1 MFKSYFIITAR
12 NLLKNKLY
20 SLINILG
27 LAFGIASSTVLFLLI
42 KHETS
47 YDTFHRNK
55 ERIFRVTETIDQ
67 NGVGEHSASV
77 PFPVALTL
85 EKDYP
90 QWVEKSV
97 RLFNYQMPSLSIAYK
112 GKSYNESQFFFADS
126 TFFEIFNFQLVEGDE
141 KLSLSR
147 AHTVVISESIAKKY
161 FRNENPMGK
170 EIILKRQID
179 IPLIVTGVFAD
190 KQKPSHLQ
198 FDFIASFSTLY
209 NTNNKGIFE
218 RWVWNP
224 CWTYIVLK
232 DAKYE
237 DDLEGQLPTLVQKYL
252 DERLQDN
259 VTMQLQAITAI
270 HLYSNLDYEI
280 SPNGDIKYVYIFG
293 LTAIFILL
301 IASIN
306 FVNLSNTRAL
316 LRAKEVVVRKMIGA
330 DKEELIKQFIFES
343 VFVSGIA
350 LIVAFIDVEL
360 ATPYLNDLSGSPINE
375 HITNDWNIVKYVLLT
390 GFIIGIVAGIYPAI
404 YLSSFDTTK
413 VYKGSVLTGVREPRF
428 RSFLVVVQ
436 FIIAIL
442 LLISTLVSYRQLSFL
457 QNAKLGFD
465 KDHILIVPIGGS
477 PSLLLYDEIKKQLI
491 RNESII
497 SVTSIEELL
506 GSNYQT
512 HEFKANSS
520 VNNKLSYYP
529 SLTVEHDFLKTFNI
543 EIVTGRD
550 FIDKR
555 TLTQGYGEEGD
566 ANEDIFRYFEKDEE
580 NAVIVNESMVKYL
593 GMGSPQEAIGK
604 EFSRSGGTEKI
615 IGVVKDFHVTSL
627 HSPILPFVI
636 DLADGYKQR
645 PLLKYLAIKI
655 DKSRTEEAIETLE
668 KVWKKLNP
676 YHNLDYFFL
685 GDKLDNLYIKEQKW
699 SEISM
704 QFSLI
709 AMVIAC
715 MGLFGLAS
723 FIVEKQRKDVGIR
736 RAIGATTLEIIIF
749 LSGKLM
755 KLVVVSILVA
765 APIAWILMQIWLS
778 SFPYH
783 VPMSPDIY
791 IYASSIILIITLL
804 TVSYHTIRTALQT
817 PVEAIKCL

>member
-1 MFKSYFIITAR
+1 M
-12 NLLKNKLY
+12 Y

-47 YDTFHRNK
+47 YDTFHRHK

-67 NGVGEHSASV
+67 NKVGENAASV
-77 PFPVALTL
+77 PFPVAIALQ
-85 EKDYP
+85 KDYP

-97 RLFNYQMPSLSIAYK
+97 RLFNYQMPSVSIAYG
-112 GKSYNESQFFFADS
+112 GKTYNESKFFFADS
-126 TFFEIFNFQLVEGDE
+126 TFFEVFNFHLLDGDA
-141 KLSLSR
+141 KLSLSE
-147 AHTVVISESIAKKY
+147 AHTVIISESVAHKY
-161 FRNENPMGK
+161 FGDEDPMGK

-190 KQKPSHLQ
+190 KQKPSHLE

-209 NTNNKGIFE
+209 NTNSKEIFE

-232 DAKYE
+232 DAKLE
-237 DDLEGQLPTLVQKYL
+237 EDLEGQLPTFVQKYL
-252 DERLQDN
+252 DERLRDN
-259 VTMQLQAITAI
+259 VTMQLQKITDI
-270 HLYSNLDYEI
+270 HLHSNLDYEI

-306 FVNLSNTRAL
+306 FINLSNTRAL

-330 DKEELIKQFIFES
+330 DKEELMKQFIFES
-343 VFVSGIA
+343 VFVSFIA
-350 LIVAFIDVEL
+350 VIVAFIDVEL

-390 GFIIGIVAGIYPAI
+390 GFAIGLIAGIYPAI

-413 VYKGSVLTGVREPRF
+413 VHKGSVLMGVREPRF

-442 LLISTLVSYRQLSFL
+442 LLISTFVSYRQVDFL

-465 KDHILIVPIGGS
+465 KNHVLIVPIGGS
-477 PSLLLYDEIKKQLI
+477 PSLLLYDEIKKQLLL
-491 RNESII
+491 NESII

-512 HEFKANSS
+512 HEFKANSA

-543 EIVTGRD
+543 ELVTGRD

-555 TLTQGYGEEGD
+555 TMPQREFGEEGETIVNVD
-566 ANEDIFRYFEKDEE
+566 VFDFFEKDEN
-580 NAVIVNESMVKYL
+580 NAVIINESMVKYL
-593 GMGSPQEAIGK
+593 GMKSPQEAIGK
-604 EFSRSGGTEKI
+604 EFSRQGGTEKI

-627 HSPILPFVI
+627 HSPVLPFVI

-655 DKSRTEEAIETLE
+655 DKNKVEEATATLK

-685 GDKLDNLYIKEQKW
+685 GDKLDNLYIKEEKW
-699 SEISM
+699 SEISL

-709 AMVIAC
+709 AMTIAC

-736 RAIGATTLEIIIF
+736 RAIGATTLEIVVF
-749 LSGKLM
+749 LSNKIM

-765 APIAWILMQIWLS
+765 APVAWILMQIWLS

-783 VPMSPDIY
+783 IPMTPDIY
-791 IYASSIILIITLL
+791 IYASLIILIITFV
-804 TVSYHTIRTALQT
+804 TVSYHTLRTALQT